1 LTVPFKTNAVRRHHI
16 PKQRHRVMNWP
27 EYDAALRQRGSLTV
41 WFSEEAIA
49 AWRAEPRTTRGGQ
62 PHYSALAIRTALTLR
77 AVFRLALRQTE
88 GLIGSIL
95 HLLGLDLA
103 VPDHSTL
110 SRRAETLEV
119 PRPCSRSGRPVHLL
133 VDSTGLRLCG
143 AGEWLVEKHGT
154 RRRRSWRKL
163 HIGIDAETGQ
173 ILASELTPHDVDDGS
188 QVEAL
193 LDQITA
199 PLASLTGDGAYD
211 QEGIYGSV
219 AERHP
224 DADVIVPPRSTAV
237 LSGMAEIS
245 PTQRDRHLQSIHEHG
260 RMGWQKASGYN
271 RRALVEA
278 SISRFK
284 RVIGTSLRSRMEPRR
299 ATEIAIAVH
308 VLNCMLELGRPKSV
322 RIA

>member
-1 LTVPFKTNAVRRHHI
+1 MPFKTNAARRHRI
-16 PKQRHRVMNWP
+16 PKQRHRVTNWA

-41 WFSEEAIA
+41 WFTEEAIA

-95 HLLGLDLA
+95 HLLRLDLA

-110 SRRAETLEV
+110 SRRAETLAV
-119 PRPCSRSGRPVHLL
+119 PNLSPNPRGPVHLL

-143 AGEWLVEKHGT
+143 PGEWLVEKHGT
-154 RRRRSWRKL
+154 RRRRDWRKL
-163 HIGIDAETGQ
+163 HIGVDAETGQ
-173 ILASELTPHDVDDGS
+173 ILASELTTSDVDDGS
-188 QVEAL
+188 QVEPL

-199 PLASLTGDGAYD
+199 PLASLIGDGAYD
-211 QEGIYGSV
+211 QAGVYGSV
-219 AERHP
+219 VQHDP

-237 LSGMAEIS
+237 PSDMAGS
-245 PTQRDRHLQSIHEHG
+245 TPTQRDRHLHSIAEHG
-260 RMGWQKASGYN
+260 RMGWQKRSGYT
-271 RRALVEA
+271 RRALVET

-284 RVIGTSLRSRMEPRR
+284 RVIGNALRSRTDRRR
-299 ATEIAIAVH
+299 ATEVAIAVN
-308 VLNCMLELGRPKSV
+308 VLNRMLELGHPKSV